1 MGRCAAL
8 LAVTVVGLAACSDGP
23 DASAPATT
31 AGVMTATTGAPP
43 IARAT
48 VEGITFE
55 YATELFVRASGTA
68 AEGSVLVELTPTDDG
83 AAPAQM
89 RVTTLRSGAGT
100 DLDVPRDVSAAA
112 QDVAEAALL
121 DGSDPVPFVN
131 GAGSADVIDGVWTFV
146 GVTDGG
152 SHLLEV
158 DVPLHERREIEVARA
173 AQTLVGTVF
182 VDVSA
187 DALVVEGCDV
197 GVEIVDEAAVPGG
210 AVVGPRQQVTALWR
224 VRNAGSCP
232 WTPGDSWAFSG
243 GDPLTLVE
251 IPSVGG
257 VEPGDEMDVSV
268 TLLSPAEPGKYSA
281 EWRFLP
287 AGSRDAVGPTVEVEL
302 QVVED

>member
-1 MGRCAAL
+1 MHRCTVL
-8 LAVTVVGLAACSDGP
+8 LAATVVALAACSDGGGA
-23 DASAPATT
+23 DSALSATTVGPATT
-31 AGVMTATTGAPP
+31 PAPP
-43 IARAT
+43 AIERAT
-48 VEGITFE
+48 IEGITFE
-55 YATELFVRASGTA
+55 YPTGLFTRASGTA
-68 AEGSVLVELTPTDDG
+68 GDGTVVVELSPVDDG

-89 RVTTLRSGAGT
+89 RITTLRNGAGT
-100 DLDVPRDVSAAA
+100 DLDVSGDVSAA

-121 DGSDPVPFVN
+121 EGSDPVPFVN
-131 GAGSADVIDGVWTFV
+131 GAGAADLADGVWTFV

-152 SHLLEV
+152 SHLVEI

-173 AQTLVGTVF
+173 AETLVGTVF

-187 DALVVEGCDV
+187 DALVSEGCDV

-232 WTPGDSWAFSG
+232 WTPGDSWVFSG

-268 TLLSPAEPGKYSA
+268 TLLSPAEPGTYSA